1 MLQDTGIISFLLVGS
16 NLGNPLAQ
24 IDRGYD
30 LVSERCGQILHR
42 TACHKTQPWGYKD
55 QPIFYNEIWTVK
67 TRLEPSKLLENLKS
81 IEVECGR
88 QPRSKW
94 YARELDIDILFYDQH
109 IVQLPNLTIP
119 HPWHHKRL
127 FSLKLMQEAEPS
139 FSHPVFGKTSET
151 LIKSL
156 SKIVH

>member
-94 YARELDIDILFYDQH
+94 YARELDIDILFMTSTSCSFPT
-109 IVQLPNLTIP
+109 LPYPIHGT
-119 HPWHHKRL
+119 KR
-127 FSLKLMQEAEPS
+127 
-139 FSHPVFGKTSET
+139 V
-151 LIKSL
+151 
-156 SKIVH
+156 V